1 MMEGGIMTNLVNN
14 TAHLI
19 IIAGKMYIPRKP
31 VSVADLDKL
40 KSKYPEVSAM
50 IKAGQLLIADVEE
63 AEVIEAEYEKMEI
76 DELKAYANAH
86 DIKLGRANKK
96 ESILE
101 VIKKAESEKWAKK
114 G

>member
-1 MMEGGIMTNLVNN
+1 MAHLVNN

-31 VSVADLDKL
+31 VSVADLEKL
-40 KSKYPEVSAM
+40 KSKYPEVGAM
-50 IKAGQLLIADVEE
+50 IKTGQLLVKCEQE
-63 AEVIEAEYEKMEI
+63 AKEIEAEYEKMKV
-76 DELKAYANAH
+76 DELKAYAKAH
-86 DIKLGRANKK
+86 DIKLNGTNKK

-101 VIKKAESEKWAKK
+101 AIKKAEAEKWAKK

>member
-1 MMEGGIMTNLVNN
+1 MTNLVNN

-19 IIAGKMYIPRKP
+19 IIAGRMFIPRKP
-31 VSVADLDKL
+31 VNVADLDKL

-63 AEVIEAEYEKMEI
+63 AEVIEAEYEKMKV
-76 DELKAYANAH
+76 DELKAYAKAH
-86 DIKLGRANKK
+86 DIKLNGTNKK
-96 ESILE
+96 ELILE
-101 VIKKAESEKWAKK
+101 AIKKAESEKWAKK

>member
-1 MMEGGIMTNLVNN
+1 MTNLVNN

-63 AEVIEAEYEKMEI
+63 AEVIEAEYEQKEI
-76 DELKAYANAH
+76 DELKAYAKAH
-86 DIKLGRANKK
+86 DIKLGRAKSR
-96 ESILE
+96 EAILDA
-101 VIKKAESEKWAKK
+101 IKKAEAEKWAKK

>member
-1 MMEGGIMTNLVNN
+1 MTNLVNN

-31 VSVADLDKL
+31 VSVADLEKL

-50 IKAGQLLIADVEE
+50 IKAGQLLVKCEQE
-63 AEVIEAEYEKMEI
+63 AKEIEAEYEKMKV
-76 DELKAYANAH
+76 DELKAYAKAH
-86 DIKLGRANKK
+86 GIKLNGINKK

-101 VIKKAESEKWAKK
+101 VIKKAEAEKWTKK

>member
-1 MMEGGIMTNLVNN
+1 MASIVNN

-31 VSVADLDKL
+31 VEVADLGKM
-40 KSKYPEVSAM
+40 KIKYPEVGAM
-50 IKAGQLLIADVEE
+50 IKAGQLIIADVED
-63 AEVIEAEYEKMEI
+63 AEVIEAEYEEMEI
-76 DELKAYANAH
+76 DDLKAYAKAH
-86 DIKLGRANKK
+86 DIKLGRASKK

-101 VIKKAESEKWAKK
+101 TIKKAESEKWAKK

>member
-1 MMEGGIMTNLVNN
+1 MAHLVNN

-31 VSVADLDKL
+31 AKVADLEKL
-40 KSKYPEVSAM
+40 KSKYPEVGAM
-50 IKAGQLLIADVEE
+50 IKAGQLLIADAEE
-63 AEVIEAEYEKMEI
+63 AQVVEAEYEKMEI
-76 DELKAYANAH
+76 DDLKAYAKAH
-86 DIKLGRANKK
+86 DIKLGRTNKK

-101 VIKKAESEKWAKK
+101 AIKKAESEKWAKK

>member
-1 MMEGGIMTNLVNN
+1 MAHLVNN

-31 VSVADLDKL
+31 VEVADLDKL
-40 KSKYPEVSAM
+40 KSKYPEVGAM
-50 IKAGQLLIADVEE
+50 IRAGQLITADVE
-63 AEVIEAEYEKMEI
+63 AEVIESEYEKMEI
-76 DELKAYANAH
+76 DDLKAYAKAH

-101 VIKKAESEKWAKK
+101 VIKKAEAEKWAKK
-114 G
+114 GE

>member
-1 MMEGGIMTNLVNN
+1 MTNLVNN
-14 TAHLI
+14 TARLI

-31 VSVADLDKL
+31 AKVADLEKL
-40 KSKYPEVSAM
+40 KSKYPEIGAM
-50 IKAGQLLIADVEE
+50 IKAGQLLIADAEE

-76 DELKAYANAH
+76 DDLKAYAKAH
-86 DIKLGRANKK
+86 DIKLGRASKK

-101 VIKKAESEKWAKK
+101 TIKKAESEKWAKK

>member
-1 MMEGGIMTNLVNN
+1 MTHLVNN

-19 IIAGKMYIPRKP
+19 IIAGKMYIPKKP
-31 VSVADLDKL
+31 VEVANVDKL
-40 KSKYPEVSAM
+40 KSEYPEVGAM
-50 IKAGQLLIADVEE
+50 IRAGQLLVVDVEE

-76 DELKAYANAH
+76 DDLKAYAKAH
-86 DIKLGRANKK
+86 DIKLGRASKK

-101 VIKKAESEKWAKK
+101 AIKKAESEKWAKK

>member
-1 MMEGGIMTNLVNN
+1 MAHLVNN

-40 KSKYPEVSAM
+40 TGKSPEVGAM
-50 IKAGQLLIADVEE
+50 IQAGQLLVKCERE
-63 AEVIEAEYEKMEI
+63 AKEIEAEYEKMKV
-76 DELKAYANAH
+76 DELKAYAKAH
-86 DIKLGRANKK
+86 GIKLNGTNKK

-101 VIKKAESEKWAKK
+101 AIKKAESEKWAKK

>member
-1 MMEGGIMTNLVNN
+1 MAHLVNN

-50 IKAGQLLIADVEE
+50 IKAGQLIIADVEE
-63 AEVIEAEYEKMEI
+63 AEAIKAEYEKMEI
-76 DELKAYANAH
+76 DDLKAYAKAH
-86 DIKLGRANKK
+86 DIKLGRASKK
-96 ESILE
+96 EAILE
-101 VIKKAESEKWAKK
+101 TIKKAESEKWEKK

>member
-1 MMEGGIMTNLVNN
+1 MAHLVNN

-19 IIAGKMYIPRKP
+19 IIAGKMYIPKKP
-31 VSVADLDKL
+31 VEVANVDKL
-40 KSKYPEVSAM
+40 KSEYPEVGAM
-50 IKAGQLLIADVEE
+50 IRAGQLLVVDVEE

-76 DELKAYANAH
+76 DDLKAYAKAH
-86 DIKLGRANKK
+86 DIKLGRASKK

-101 VIKKAESEKWAKK
+101 AIKKAESEKWAKK

>member
-1 MMEGGIMTNLVNN
+1 MTNLVNN
-14 TAHLI
+14 TARLI

-31 VSVADLDKL
+31 AKVADLEKL
-40 KSKYPEVSAM
+40 KSKYPEIGAM
-50 IKAGQLLIADVEE
+50 IKAGQLIIADVEE

-76 DELKAYANAH
+76 DDLKAYAKAH
-86 DIKLGRANKK
+86 DIKLGRASKK

-101 VIKKAESEKWAKK
+101 TIKKAESEKWAKK

>member
-1 MMEGGIMTNLVNN
+1 MTNLVNN

-40 KSKYPEVSAM
+40 KSKYPEVDSM
-50 IKAGQLLIADVEE
+50 IKAGQMIVQTKAQ
-63 AEVIEAEYEKMEI
+63 AKVIEAKEEAAEVE
-76 DELKAYANAH
+76 ELKAYAKAH
-86 DIKLGRANKK
+86 DIKLGRASKK

-101 VIKKAESEKWAKK
+101 AIKKAEAEKWAKK

>member
-1 MMEGGIMTNLVNN
+1 MTHLVNN

-19 IIAGKMYIPRKP
+19 IIAGKMYIPKKP
-31 VSVADLDKL
+31 VEVANVDKL
-40 KSKYPEVSAM
+40 KSEYPEVGAM
-50 IKAGQLLIADVEE
+50 IRAGQLLVVDVEE

-76 DELKAYANAH
+76 DELKAYAKAH

-101 VIKKAESEKWAKK
+101 AIKKAESEKWAKK

>member
-1 MMEGGIMTNLVNN
+1 MAHLVNN

-19 IIAGKMYIPRKP
+19 IIAGKMYIPKKP
-31 VSVADLDKL
+31 VEVANVDKL
-40 KSKYPEVSAM
+40 KSEYPEVGAM
-50 IKAGQLLIADVEE
+50 IRAGQLLIADVEE

-76 DELKAYANAH
+76 DELKAYAKAH

-101 VIKKAESEKWAKK
+101 AIKKAESEKWAKK

>member
-1 MMEGGIMTNLVNN
+1 MAHLVNN

-31 VSVADLDKL
+31 VEVADLDKL
-40 KSKYPEVSAM
+40 KSKYPEVGAM
-50 IKAGQLLIADVEE
+50 IKAGQLLIADIE
-63 AEVIEAEYEKMEI
+63 AEVIKAEYEKMEI
-76 DELKAYANAH
+76 DDLKAYAKAH
-86 DIKLGRANKK
+86 DIKLGRASKK

-101 VIKKAESEKWAKK
+101 TIKKAESEKWAKK

>member
-1 MMEGGIMTNLVNN
+1 MTHLVNN

-19 IIAGKMYIPRKP
+19 IIAGKMYIHRKP

-40 KSKYPEVSAM
+40 KSTYPEVGAM

-63 AEVIEAEYEKMEI
+63 AEVIKAEYEKMDI
-76 DELKAYANAH
+76 DDLKAYAKPH
-86 DIKLGRANKK
+86 DITLGRASKK
-96 ESILE
+96 EAILE
-101 VIKKAESEKWAKK
+101 TIKKAESEKWAKK

>member
-1 MMEGGIMTNLVNN
+1 MAHLVNN

-50 IKAGQLLIADVEE
+50 IKAGQLITADVEE
-63 AEVIEAEYEKMEI
+63 AEVIEHACGAVPGRGLAE
-76 DELKAYANAH
+76 DERGIRGIVCGAQGE
-86 DIKLGRANKK
+86 LGTGGA
-96 ESILE
+96 L
-101 VIKKAESEKWAKK
+101 A
-114 G
+114 